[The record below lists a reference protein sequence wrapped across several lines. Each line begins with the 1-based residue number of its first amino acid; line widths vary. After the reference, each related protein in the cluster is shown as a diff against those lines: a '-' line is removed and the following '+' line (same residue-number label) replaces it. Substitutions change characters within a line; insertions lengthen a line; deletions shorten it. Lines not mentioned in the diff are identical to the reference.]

1 MSEVNIGQEF
11 KLKNVDETRNSV
23 IEEMNWNELMC
34 KKEKKVCATLIYIEH
49 FLILALTIT
58 RCISVSP
65 FTSLVDILIEI
76 TSSTIEIKICA
87 VTAGV
92 KKYKSIIKK
101 IWQHSIASKI

>member
-1 MSEVNIGQEF
+1 MPEVNIGQKF
-11 KLKNVDETRNSV
+11 KLKNVDETRNYV

-34 KKEKKVCATLIYIEH
+34 KKQKKVCANLIYIEH

-92 KKYKSIIKK
+92 KKYKSTIKK
-101 IWQHSIASKI
+101 IWEHSIVSKI